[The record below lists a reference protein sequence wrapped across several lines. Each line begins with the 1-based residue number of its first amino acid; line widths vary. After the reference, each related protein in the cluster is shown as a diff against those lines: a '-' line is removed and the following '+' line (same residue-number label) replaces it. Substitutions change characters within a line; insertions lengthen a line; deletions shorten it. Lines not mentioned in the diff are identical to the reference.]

1 MPSVCLDGAV
11 VAYAWNLLLTE
22 PELEKEVPDVNTFTY
37 EQLDWSKRSS
47 LLARSSSET
56 LDEPPKDHG
65 FNKSRDIRSGSEGVV
80 ASDQI
85 IVIEL
90 FLPTVFRA
98 ASTIIE
104 KLTQIR
110 TAHQRRFGEKN
121 GTNETQR
128 EGVEDLLDKLRSIK
142 RDGGIQGDARDAY
155 VESQAEDHFDGIL
168 KTTLSPQGF
177 SKRIGIHTIQSI
189 SGFAAQDALLSR
201 HWSINNRTIIYVPS
215 GDGQVQVVSNN
226 DVNLQSG
233 EVVVVGKKQ
242 KARKE
247 AEVYPHGTRE
257 LGSACRSGNW
267 WGEAMQVMRRVKK
280 GHIMPN

>member
-98 ASTIIE
+98 VTS
-104 KLTQIR
+104 
-110 TAHQRRFGEKN
+110 
-121 GTNETQR
+121 
-128 EGVEDLLDKLRSIK
+128 
-142 RDGGIQGDARDAY
+142 
-155 VESQAEDHFDGIL
+155 
-168 KTTLSPQGF
+168 
-177 SKRIGIHTIQSI
+177 
-189 SGFAAQDALLSR
+189 FA
-201 HWSINNRTIIYVPS
+201 
-215 GDGQVQVVSNN
+215 
-226 DVNLQSG
+226 
-233 EVVVVGKKQ
+233 
-242 KARKE
+242 
-247 AEVYPHGTRE
+247 
-257 LGSACRSGNW
+257 C
-267 WGEAMQVMRRVKK
+267 
-280 GHIMPN
+280 